1 MTLLVVLVV
10 VAPAAAWWSR
20 RSRRARVPDPRR
32 ELASVA
38 MHLSRSTRAG
48 LTPFEALQHAGSAV
62 GGVVGEEVAAACD
75 RMRRG
80 SSFDRALAE
89 WADRCARGPGRPD
102 APRPEDVELLSV
114 ATRFAQ
120 QQGSGLPEVFDGATA
135 ALIDRAEVADE
146 VRALT
151 SQARAS
157 IAVLCALPVVGVVV
171 VGSLVPAAADAL
183 FGTPLGW
190 ASLAVAAVA
199 DATAVV
205 LCSVL
210 TARVMG

>member
-1 MTLLVVLVV
+1 MTLVAVLAA
-10 VAPAAAWWSR
+10 VASAAGWWSR
-20 RSRRARVPDPRR
+20 RSRRRRVADPRR

-48 LTPFEALQHAGSAV
+48 LTPLEALQHAGSAV
-62 GGVVGEEVAAACD
+62 GGPVGAEVAATCD

-80 SSFDRALAE
+80 SSFDGALAE
-89 WADRCARGPGRPD
+89 WADRCARDRGAPG

-114 ATRFAQ
+114 ATRFAL
-120 QQGSGLPEVFDGATA
+120 QQGSGLAEVFDGATA

-157 IAVLCALPVVGVVV
+157 IAVLCALPVVGVVM
-171 VGSLVPAAADAL
+171 VGSLMPAAAEAL

-190 ASLAVAAVA
+190 ASLGLATMADAAAV
-199 DATAVV
+199 VV
-205 LCSVL
+205 CSVL
-210 TARVMG
+210 TARVMR

>member
-1 MTLLVVLVV
+1 MTLVAVLAV
-10 VAPAAAWWSR
+10 VAPAVAWWSR
-20 RSRRARVPDPRR
+20 RSRRAGVPDPRR

-48 LTPFEALQHAGSAV
+48 LTPLEALQHAGSVV
-62 GGVVGEEVAAACD
+62 GGVVGDEVAATCD

-80 SSFDRALAE
+80 ASFDGALAE
-89 WADRCARGPGRPD
+89 WADRCARGPARSG

-114 ATRFAQ
+114 ATRFAL

-135 ALIDRAEVADE
+135 ALVDRAEVADE

-157 IAVLCALPVVGVVV
+157 IAVLCALPVVGVVM
-171 VGSLVPAAADAL
+171 VGSLMPAAADAL

-190 ASLAVAAVA
+190 ASLAVATLADAAAVA
-199 DATAVV
+199 V
-205 LCSVL
+205 CSVL
-210 TARVMG
+210 TARVMR